1 MMASRFRLAA
11 PLLCFLLLHSLEA
24 RAAEFKKLAAF
35 QMPCASESQLLSAS
49 GDKAALTCPDHRVV
63 LVSLPSGATL
73 REIPAEPKI
82 LATDLSNDGRW
93 FAALHPGGAVEI
105 VPTSDKDSSAP
116 LRQINLAP
124 DTRRIN
130 FLPDATGLEAV
141 RADATAEIW
150 DIRGAPRKLA
160 TLQNEF
166 GSLTGGAFS
175 PNGKVLVTAA
185 GDTVIRYYDTAS
197 WKLLHEYR
205 GLLLETFTVAF
216 TLDGKHV
223 LLGGAY
229 DQVVEL
235 DISGAEQ
242 RRIQKDP
249 DVPAPIQPF
258 GGSGQALV
266 QYFDPDGK
274 TKDYRAIWDPETGKS
289 ARFEFGSPITSTQ
302 VVHGRL
308 WFASAKEDSLE
319 VFEYH

>member
-11 PLLCFLLLHSLEA
+11 PFLTFLLLPLPGA
-24 RAAEFKKLAAF
+24 QAAEFKKLAAF
-35 QMPCASESQLLSAS
+35 QMPCASETQILSPS
-49 GDKAALTCPDHRVV
+49 GDKAALFCPDHRVV
-63 LVSLPSGATL
+63 LVSLPGGATL

-82 LATDLSNDGRW
+82 LATALSNDGRW
-93 FAALHPGGAVEI
+93 FAVLRPGGAVEI
-105 VPTSDKDSSAP
+105 VPTSDKDPVSS
-116 LRQINLAP
+116 RQINLAP

-141 RADATAEIW
+141 RADATTEIW

-175 PNGKVLVTAA
+175 PDGKVLVTAA
-185 GDTVIRYYDTAS
+185 GDTVIRFYDTAS

-205 GLLLETFTVAF
+205 ALLLETFTVAF

-249 DVPAPIQPF
+249 DIPAIQPF
-258 GGSGQALV
+258 GSSGQALIA
-266 QYFDPDGK
+266 YFDPDGK
-274 TKDYRAIWDPETGKS
+274 TEGYRAIWDPETGKS
-289 ARFEFGSPITSTQ
+289 ARLEFDSPITSTQ
-302 VVHGRL
+302 VVHGQL
-308 WFASAKEDSLE
+308 WFASAKAGSLQ
-319 VFEYH
+319 VFEYR

>member
-1 MMASRFRLAA
+1 MASRFRLAA
-11 PLLCFLLLHSLEA
+11 PLLAFLLLPSLA
-24 RAAEFKKLAAF
+24 SRAAEFKKLAAF
-35 QMPCASESQLLSAS
+35 RMPCASKSQILASS
-49 GDKAALTCPDHRVV
+49 GDKAALSCPDHRVL

-82 LATDLSNDGRW
+82 VATDWSNDGQW
-93 FAALHPGGAVEI
+93 FAVLHPGGAVEI
-105 VPTSDKDSSAP
+105 VPTSDKDSSVSS
-116 LRQINLAP
+116 RQINLAL

-130 FLPDATGLEAV
+130 FLPDATGLEAI
-141 RADATAEIW
+141 RADATTEIW
-150 DIRGAPRKLA
+150 DISGAPRKLA

-175 PNGKVLVTAA
+175 PDGKVLVTAA
-185 GDTVIRYYDTAS
+185 GDTVIRFYDTAS

-205 GLLLETFTVAF
+205 ALLLETFTVAF

-235 DISGAEQ
+235 DINGAEQ

-258 GGSGQALV
+258 GSSGQALV
-266 QYFDPDGK
+266 AYFDPDGK
-274 TKDYRAIWDPETGKS
+274 TENYRAIWDPETGKS
-289 ARFEFGSPITSTQ
+289 ARLQFDAPITSTQ
-302 VVHGRL
+302 VVHGQL
-308 WFASAKEDSLE
+308 WLASAKEDSLQ
-319 VFEYH
+319 VFEYN